1 MDTIKDTVNSALEK
15 LNITGSA
22 PQGTPAKEPSEEQL
36 NELKSKYQKAG
47 QEQVFVR
54 VALGVVVVVVVVVAG
69 RGAPRWA
76 LVSTKWLA
84 KLHDVSQDSLIT
96 YIFADGND

>member
-54 VALGVVVVVVVVVAG
+54 VALGVVAVVAG

-84 KLHDVSQDSLIT
+84 KLHDVSQDSLII
-96 YIFADGND
+96 YIFADGDD